1 MSHTPLTLL
10 RFNLSCHPPTSSTPS
25 VSVCRPSSRA
35 PVPLSFTPPSSYS
48 PLSCATAMH
57 KYINL
62 MSMCGCGC
70 VCACMGRSRWG
81 MPTYRRWAGN
91 PTGRSLSCVTRSQT
105 LSVYTLDQSR
115 HTTPSTRP
123 LHQSQ
128 QKLVTQTEEAWGQ
141 RLGVNLVVVMVPD
154 WLSNLITLPLTK
166 CEIQPVVTGQSGYKK
181 VS

>member
-1 MSHTPLTLL
+1 
-10 RFNLSCHPPTSSTPS
+10 
-25 VSVCRPSSRA
+25 
-35 PVPLSFTPPSSYS
+35 
-48 PLSCATAMH
+48 
-57 KYINL
+57 
-62 MSMCGCGC
+62 
-70 VCACMGRSRWG
+70 

-154 WLSNLITLPLTK
+154 WLSNLITLLLTK
-166 CEIQPVVTGQSGYKK
+166 CEIQPVVTGQSGYKN

>member
-1 MSHTPLTLL
+1 MCHQITDAQCLHT
-10 RFNLSCHPPTSSTPS
+10 
-25 VSVCRPSSRA
+25 RP
-35 PVPLSFTPPSSYS
+35 
-48 PLSCATAMH
+48 
-57 KYINL
+57 I
-62 MSMCGCGC
+62 
-70 VCACMGRSRWG
+70 
-81 MPTYRRWAGN
+81 
-91 PTGRSLSCVTRSQT
+91 QT
-105 LSVYTLDQSR
+105 
-115 HTTPSTRP
+115 HNP